1 MASIAENESKAVI
14 NSNGRGGVHR
24 LRMLNDSCLLQIFL
38 YLSHVDEIVPR
49 LLIVSKAWYKIIAN
63 SSYLWGTLFR
73 KHFGSSVESYIC
85 QQGSLIAATNSN
97 HYKFLNFCKCLRQAC
112 VLLITPEEPF
122 FVDKQSQIEFS
133 CDGLG
138 ILYPVIRDLEAN
150 DDNIDATWQHEFDL
164 ENLHQRGFLVHRNI
178 FNMKMFNFDTY
189 DFTVELWCKL
199 DESFKNED
207 IMILNYNFFAENYR
221 GMDFY
226 LCSAWHRSKG
236 NLREDND
243 TGHVFADNSCEIF
256 NILDNPEDVHNIGVT
271 KYNNRCD
278 NKYHHVAY
286 VRVNGELSLYHDGE
300 RVAVAKC
307 PYPINPS
314 RSNMFVGSRNN
325 TNKYALGKLATF
337 RIYNGIAKYH
347 GDFFQYLPSA
357 RHKWLAS
364 GAF

>member
-133 CDGLG
+133 CDGHL
-138 ILYPVIRDLEAN
+138 
-150 DDNIDATWQHEFDL
+150 T
-164 ENLHQRGFLVHRNI
+164 
-178 FNMKMFNFDTY
+178 
-189 DFTVELWCKL
+189 
-199 DESFKNED
+199 
-207 IMILNYNFFAENYR
+207 
-221 GMDFY
+221 
-226 LCSAWHRSKG
+226 
-236 NLREDND
+236 
-243 TGHVFADNSCEIF
+243 
-256 NILDNPEDVHNIGVT
+256 
-271 KYNNRCD
+271 
-278 NKYHHVAY
+278 
-286 VRVNGELSLYHDGE
+286 
-300 RVAVAKC
+300 
-307 PYPINPS
+307 IN
-314 RSNMFVGSRNN
+314 
-325 TNKYALGKLATF
+325 
-337 RIYNGIAKYH
+337 
-347 GDFFQYLPSA
+347 
-357 RHKWLAS
+357 
-364 GAF
+364 

>member
-150 DDNIDATWQHEFDL
+150 DDNIDAAWQHEFDL
-164 ENLHQRGFLVHRNI
+164 ENLHQRGFLVHRNV

-226 LCSAWHRSKG
+226 LCSAWHRSK
-236 NLREDND
+236 R
-243 TGHVFADNSCEIF
+243 
-256 NILDNPEDVHNIGVT
+256 
-271 KYNNRCD
+271 
-278 NKYHHVAY
+278 
-286 VRVNGELSLYHDGE
+286 
-300 RVAVAKC
+300 
-307 PYPINPS
+307 
-314 RSNMFVGSRNN
+314 
-325 TNKYALGKLATF
+325 
-337 RIYNGIAKYH
+337 
-347 GDFFQYLPSA
+347 
-357 RHKWLAS
+357 
-364 GAF
+364 